1 MKAESLPSNEFPL
14 SQRDFLLLLGFRHIH
29 TGSMSEALSI
39 YDVLHVMSP
48 NDLKISHALIYV
60 YLKMG
65 RVDNALNEL
74 EKLTNQANSDA
85 VTWLLRGQTLSQ
97 LGRTAEAAKAMRM
110 YIRLRNT
117 KAPKESLPWK

>member
-1 MKAESLPSNEFPL
+1 MKAKSLPINELPL
-14 SQRDFLLLLGFRHIH
+14 PQRDFLLLLGFRHIQ
-29 TGSMSEALSI
+29 TGSLSEALAI
-39 YDVLHVMSP
+39 YEVLHVLSP
-48 NDLKISHALIYV
+48 TDLKITHALIYV

-65 RVDNALNEL
+65 HIEYALNEL
-74 EKLTNQANSDA
+74 EKLTNQTNSDP